1 MRTLSLYNCFD
12 AFVHGYLYQKAYQ
25 HKSRRQFKMKLLC
38 RAMDSALHELHELVS
53 RNKRSLEAAENALL
67 PVELKQAL
75 W

>member
-1 MRTLSLYNCFD
+1 MS
-12 AFVHGYLYQKAYQ
+12 
-25 HKSRRQFKMKLLC
+25 LLC